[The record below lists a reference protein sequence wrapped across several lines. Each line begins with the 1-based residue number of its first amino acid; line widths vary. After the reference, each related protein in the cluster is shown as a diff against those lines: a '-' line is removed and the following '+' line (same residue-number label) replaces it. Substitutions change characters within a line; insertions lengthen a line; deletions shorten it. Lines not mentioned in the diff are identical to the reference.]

1 MSRHTCLPSS
11 SSPFTPIKQLY
22 QPSQSAAHGGASG
35 SARPDRPRIPTSR
48 WLRRCSTQSSPV
60 QDAGGPRRKRR
71 AWPQAKRNPHD
82 GRRGDIQ
89 RRGQRPE
96 RLRRDRAKLFRGSIV
111 QAEMGGNRFAL
122 CMACSRGVS
131 GSVYPLCTMAL
142 WNSPPASGEAIS
154 DSTLRAPADSPNTVM
169 FSGSPPNAAMLS
181 RTHSGPGSDR
191 AVRSYAPR
199 ALPPLQ
205 RRMSKSR
212 GGRDGN

>member
-1 MSRHTCLPSS
+1 MSRHTCSPSS

-22 QPSQSAAHGGASG
+22 QPSAAHGGASG

-96 RLRRDRAKLFRGSIV
+96 RLRRDRAKPRSRPKWAAI
-111 QAEMGGNRFAL
+111 ASPL
-122 CMACSRGVS
+122 CMACSRGCRAA
-131 GSVYPLCTMAL
+131 CTRFAQWL
-142 WNSPPASGEAIS
+142 YGTVLPQAGKPSATA
-154 DSTLRAPADSPNTVM
+154 RAHRPT
-169 FSGSPPNAAMLS
+169 
-181 RTHSGPGSDR
+181 RQIR
-191 AVRSYAPR
+191 
-199 ALPPLQ
+199 
-205 RRMSKSR
+205 
-212 GGRDGN
+212 